1 MMMNNMTICNYIVG
15 VVGIVLGALIM
26 SAAAAFPMQFT
37 ENGPGPGFWPFSLG
51 CALAVAAVVLLAF
64 TFMKRA
70 DLSGQKVNLTT
81 TANKRVYIMMGL
93 VVVFC
98 VLINLLGFYAAAAV
112 LIVATMKLM
121 DYHNKKGILLTTVLT
136 LAFIYVVFGVLLHTK
151 MPQSIF
157 LS

>member
-1 MMMNNMTICNYIVG
+1 MMNNMTICNYIVG

-64 TFMKRA
+64 TFTKRA
-70 DLSGQKVNLTT
+70 DLSGQKVNLNTP
-81 TANKRVYIMMGL
+81 ANKRVYIMMGL
-93 VVVFC
+93 VVAFC
-98 VLINLLGFYAAAAV
+98 VLINLLGFYPAAAV

-136 LAFIYVVFGVLLHTK
+136 LAFIYVVFGVLLHTT

>member
-1 MMMNNMTICNYIVG
+1 MMNNMTICNYIVG
-15 VVGIVLGALIM
+15 VVGMVLSALIM

-51 CALAVAAVVLLAF
+51 CALAVAALVLLAF

-70 DLSGQKVNLTT
+70 DLAQQKVNLTT

-93 VVVFC
+93 VVLFC
-98 VLINLLGFYAAAAV
+98 VFINLLGFYPAAAL
-112 LIVATMKLM
+112 LIIATMKLM
-121 DYHNKKGILLTTVLT
+121 DYHDKKGIILTTVLT
-136 LAFIYVVFGVLLHTK
+136 LAFIYLVFGVLLHTK

>member
-1 MMMNNMTICNYIVG
+1 MNNMTICNYIVS
-15 VVGIVLGALIM
+15 VVGLALGALIM
-26 SAAAAFPMQFT
+26 NAAAAFPMQFT

-64 TFMKRA
+64 TFTKRA
-70 DLSGQKVNLTT
+70 DLSGQRVSLSTP
-81 TANKRVYIMMGL
+81 ANKRVYIMMGL
-93 VVVFC
+93 VVAFC
-98 VLINLLGFYAAAAV
+98 VLINLLGFYPAAAA

-136 LAFIYVVFGVLLHTK
+136 LAFIYLVFGVLLHTQ

>member
-1 MMMNNMTICNYIVG
+1 MMNNMTICNYIVG
-15 VVGIVLGALIM
+15 VVGMVLGALIM

-51 CALAVAAVVLLAF
+51 CALAVAALVLLAF

-70 DLSGQKVNLTT
+70 DLAQQKVNLTT

-93 VVVFC
+93 VVLFC
-98 VLINLLGFYAAAAV
+98 VFINLLGFYPAAAL
-112 LIVATMKLM
+112 LIIATMKLM
-121 DYHNKKGILLTTVLT
+121 DYHDKKGIILTTVLT
-136 LAFIYVVFGVLLHTK
+136 LAFIYLVFGVLLHTK
-151 MPQSIF
+151 MPQPIF

>member
-1 MMMNNMTICNYIVG
+1 MMNNMTICNYIVG
-15 VVGIVLGALIM
+15 VVGMVLGALIM

-51 CALAVAAVVLLAF
+51 CALEVAAVVLLFF

-70 DLSGQKVNLTT
+70 DMAQQKVNLTT
-81 TANKRVYIMMGL
+81 AANKRVYIMMGL
-93 VVVFC
+93 VVLFC
-98 VLINLLGFYAAAAV
+98 VFINLLGFYPAAAL
-112 LIVATMKLM
+112 LIIATMKLM

-136 LAFIYVVFGVLLHTK
+136 LAFIYLVFGVLLHTK
-151 MPQSIF
+151 MPQSLF

>member
-1 MMMNNMTICNYIVG
+1 MMNNMTICNYIVG
-15 VVGIVLGALIM
+15 IVGMVLGGLIM

-51 CALAVAAVVLLAF
+51 CALAVAALVLLVF

-70 DLSGQKVNLTT
+70 DLAQQKVNLTT
-81 TANKRVYIMMGL
+81 AANTRVYIMMGL
-93 VVVFC
+93 VVLFC
-98 VLINLLGFYAAAAV
+98 VFINLLGFYPAAAL
-112 LIVATMKLM
+112 LIIATMKLM

-136 LAFIYVVFGVLLHTK
+136 LAFIYLVFGVLLHTK
-151 MPQSIF
+151 MPQSLF

>member
-1 MMMNNMTICNYIVG
+1 MMNNITICNYIVG
-15 VVGIVLGALIM
+15 VVGMVLGALIM

-70 DLSGQKVNLTT
+70 DLAQQKVNLTT

-93 VVVFC
+93 VVLFC
-98 VLINLLGFYAAAAV
+98 VFINLLGFYPAAAL
-112 LIVATMKLM
+112 LIIATMKLM

-136 LAFIYVVFGVLLHTK
+136 LAFIYLVFGVLLHTK
-151 MPQSIF
+151 MPQSLF

>member
-1 MMMNNMTICNYIVG
+1 MMNNMTICNYIVG
-15 VVGIVLGALIM
+15 VVGMVLGALIM

-51 CALAVAAVVLLAF
+51 CALAVAALVLLVF

-70 DLSGQKVNLTT
+70 DLAQQKVNLTT

-93 VVVFC
+93 VVLFC
-98 VLINLLGFYAAAAV
+98 VFINLLGFYPAAAL
-112 LIVATMKLM
+112 LIIATMKLM
-121 DYHNKKGILLTTVLT
+121 DYHNKKGIILTTVLT
-136 LAFIYVVFGVLLHTK
+136 LAFIYLVFGVLLHTK
-151 MPQSIF
+151 MPQSLF

>member
-1 MMMNNMTICNYIVG
+1 MNNMTICNYIVS
-15 VVGIVLGALIM
+15 VVGLALGALIM
-26 SAAAAFPMQFT
+26 NAAAAFPMQFT

-64 TFMKRA
+64 TFTKRA
-70 DLSGQKVNLTT
+70 DLSGQRVSLNTP
-81 TANKRVYIMMGL
+81 ANKRVYIMMGL
-93 VVVFC
+93 VVAFC
-98 VLINLLGFYAAAAV
+98 VLINLLGFYPAAAA
-112 LIVATMKLM
+112 LIVATMNLM

-136 LAFIYVVFGVLLHTK
+136 LAFIYLVFGVLLHTQ

>member
-1 MMMNNMTICNYIVG
+1 MNNMTICNYIVS
-15 VVGIVLGALIM
+15 VVGMALGALIM
-26 SAAAAFPMQFT
+26 NAAAAFPMQFT

-51 CALAVAAVVLLAF
+51 CALAVAAVVLLVF
-64 TFMKRA
+64 TFTKRA
-70 DLSGQKVNLTT
+70 DLSGQRVSLNTP
-81 TANKRVYIMMGL
+81 ANKRVYIMMGL
-93 VVVFC
+93 VVAFC
-98 VLINLLGFYAAAAV
+98 VLINLLGFYPAAAA

-136 LAFIYVVFGVLLHTK
+136 LAFIYLVFGVLLHTQ

>member
-15 VVGIVLGALIM
+15 VVGVVLGALIM
-26 SAAAAFPMQFT
+26 NAAAAFPMQFT

-70 DLSGQKVNLTT
+70 DLSGQKVSLNTP
-81 TANKRVYIMMGL
+81 ANKRVYIMMGL

-98 VLINLLGFYAAAAV
+98 VLINLLGFYPAAAV

-121 DYHNKKGILLTTVLT
+121 DYHDKKGILLTTVLT
-136 LAFIYVVFGVLLHTK
+136 LAFIYLVFGVLLHTQ

>member
-1 MMMNNMTICNYIVG
+1 MMNNMTICNYIVG
-15 VVGIVLGALIM
+15 VVGMVLGALIM

-51 CALAVAAVVLLAF
+51 CALAVAALVLLVF

-70 DLSGQKVNLTT
+70 DLAQQKVNLTT
-81 TANKRVYIMMGL
+81 AANKRVYIMMGL
-93 VVVFC
+93 VVLFC
-98 VLINLLGFYAAAAV
+98 VFINLLGFYPAAAL
-112 LIVATMKLM
+112 LIIATMKLM

-136 LAFIYVVFGVLLHTK
+136 LAFIYLVFGVLLHTK
-151 MPQSIF
+151 MPQSLF

>member
-1 MMMNNMTICNYIVG
+1 MMNNITICNYIVG
-15 VVGIVLGALIM
+15 VVGMVLGALIM

-70 DLSGQKVNLTT
+70 DLAQQKVNLTT

-93 VVVFC
+93 VVLFC
-98 VLINLLGFYAAAAV
+98 VFINLLGFYPAAAL
-112 LIVATMKLM
+112 LIIATMKLM

-136 LAFIYVVFGVLLHTK
+136 LAFIYLVFGVLLHTK

>member
-1 MMMNNMTICNYIVG
+1 MNNMTICNYIVG
-15 VVGIVLGALIM
+15 IVGMVLGGIIM
-26 SAAAAFPMQFT
+26 HASSAFPMQFT

-51 CALAVAAVVLLAF
+51 GALAVAALVLLVF

-70 DLSGQKVNLTT
+70 DLAQQRVNLTT
-81 TANKRVYIMMGL
+81 AANKRVYIMMGL
-93 VVVFC
+93 VVLFC
-98 VLINLLGFYAAAAV
+98 VLINLLGFYPAAAV

-121 DYHNKKGILLTTVLT
+121 DYHDKKGILMTTVLT
-136 LAFIYVVFGVLLHTK
+136 IAFIYLVFGVLLHTQ